1 VPVDVIYCEM
11 DLRYLVPLLRGEK
24 SLEDERFRKL
34 YTDARDI
41 WARAFPNGAMPSA
54 RLQLLVE
61 EYERINARE
70 ARASVDP
77 VIVQSNGK
85 KSPSKKVPA

>member
-1 VPVDVIYCEM
+1 
-11 DLRYLVPLLRGEK
+11 
-24 SLEDERFRKL
+24 
-34 YTDARDI
+34 
-41 WARAFPNGAMPSA
+41 MPSA

-85 KSPSKKVPA
+85 KSPVKKVPA